1 MTVEMKKLRRFIRLK
16 IEGVAILVINRRLEE
31 EFQPVRELANSKLAR
46 DGIEV
51 FLGDFINENIRV
63 WGGQEKLHLH
73 PTVQLANT
81 LFNTS
86 SGEITIGEFSF
97 TGHNVSIITGTHN
110 GDTFL
115 EERQAH
121 FPVSGGD
128 VLIGRGV
135 WIGSNAVI
143 LGPNEIGDHAII
155 GAGCVLTAGSKVPR
169 GGVVVGV
176 PGRVIRI
183 LENLPD

>member
-1 MTVEMKKLRRFIRLK
+1 MTVEMKKLRQFIRLK
-16 IEGVAILVINRRLEE
+16 IEAVALLIVNQRLEE
-31 EFQPVRELANSKLAR
+31 ELSAVRALANSKIAK
-46 DGIEV
+46 DGIDV
-51 FLGDFINENIRV
+51 FLGDFINENIRI
-63 WGGQEKLHLH
+63 WGEQEKLHLH

-86 SGEITIGEFSF
+86 SGDVTVGEYSF
-97 TGHNVSIITGTHN
+97 TGHNVSIITGTHDGN
-110 GDTFL
+110 TFL

-128 VLIGRGV
+128 VFIGRGV

-143 LGPNEIGDHAII
+143 LGPSEIGDHAII
-155 GAGCVLTAGSKVPR
+155 GACCVVTPGSKIPR

-176 PGRVIRI
+176 PGRVVRI

>member
-1 MTVEMKKLRRFIRLK
+1 MKKLRQFIRLK

-31 EFQPVRELANSKLAR
+31 ELQPVRELANSKLGR
-46 DGIEV
+46 EGLEG
-51 FLGDFINENIRV
+51 FMGDFINENIRI
-63 WGGQEKLHLH
+63 WGDLEKLHLH

-143 LGPNEIGDHAII
+143 LGPSEIGDHAII
-155 GAGCVLTAGSKVPR
+155 GAGCVVTAGSKVPP

>member
-1 MTVEMKKLRRFIRLK
+1 MKKLRQFIRLK

-31 EFQPVRELANSKLAR
+31 ELQAVRELANSKLSS
-46 DGIEV
+46 DGLERFV
-51 FLGDFINENIRV
+51 GDFINENIRI
-63 WGGQEKLHLH
+63 WGDQEKLHLH
-73 PTVQLANT
+73 PSVQLANT

-97 TGHNVSIITGTHN
+97 TGHNVSIVTGTHN

-143 LGPNEIGDHAII
+143 LGPSEIGDHAII
-155 GAGCVLTAGSKVPR
+155 GAGCVVTAGSKVPR